1 MSPPEVWGPS
11 IWRLFHTLAEN
22 INDNVYKYI
31 YPQLFFQIQRICK
44 FLPCPECSKDAS
56 IFLAKVK
63 LSDLKTKTD
72 FINIL
77 YLFHNYV
84 NAKKKKPLFN
94 YSNINIYK
102 NYRIIYVVNNFIAV
116 YNTKGNMK
124 LIAESFQ
131 RQFIIKDFKNWII
144 NNIKF
149 FIPVSMQNTIQ
160 LNITDEVSDIQEEII
175 EVNPEVISEVTLEHV
190 EEIIE
195 VNPEPVKEIIEV
207 NPEPIPEPGKEIIEV
222 IPEPVKEIIEVTPE
236 PIPESL
242 EVISEVISEVIPELV
257 EENNVSINDMTIEE
271 IYKENS
277 LEETV
282 VVAPIIKKKKNKNK
296 KKN

>member
-1 MSPPEVWGPS
+1 MSPPEVWGPA

-22 INDNVYKYI
+22 INENVYKHI

-44 FLPCPECSKDAS
+44 FLPCPECAKDAS

-72 FINIL
+72 FVNIF

-84 NAKKKKPLFN
+84 NAKKRKPLFN
-94 YSNINIYK
+94 YTNINIYK
-102 NYRIIYVVNNFIAV
+102 NYRIINVVNSFISV

-131 RQFIIKDFKNWII
+131 RQFIIKDFKFWIM

-149 FIPVSMQNTIQ
+149 FIPDRVSLQNTMQPNTTQQIPETIPE
-160 LNITDEVSDIQEEII
+160 NGETISENGETIPENGEKIPETIPENG
-175 EVNPEVISEVTLEHV
+175 ETNPE
-190 EEIIE
+190 
-195 VNPEPVKEIIEV
+195 K
-207 NPEPIPEPGKEIIEV
+207 IPENNEFVNSSED
-222 IPEPVKEIIEVTPE
+222 VTSNE
-236 PIPESL
+236 D
-242 EVISEVISEVIPELV
+242 
-257 EENNVSINDMTIEE
+257 NVSTNDMTMEE
-271 IYKENS
+271 IYNDSS

-282 VVAPIIKKKKNKNK
+282 VPTIKKKKNK
-296 KKN
+296 KKNKN